1 MSKLLKP
8 LVILVL
14 LVAIAALVV
23 QFLLFGQREVVK
35 QRTQKLE
42 NGIER
47 VVRTL
52 KDAPLLSDDAKAAI
66 NFNKS
71 KLAVKKA
78 DELPQMDG
86 PLNIANTAANTVIQ
100 GWNDTNADLEQTRA
114 DLEQTR
120 AELERTKDELDAA
133 KTTIARQSQEIGEKN
148 QQIASLNDT
157 ISGLE
162 EEKASLEVQIQD
174 KEDAIAQLEGEK
186 AGLEEEKAMLEAQLE
201 KLSITQDTNRA
212 LPPGTVGKIV
222 FVNDAWQFVI
232 VDLGSNQGA
241 VAGAE
246 LMVHRGDN
254 YLGKIRLS
262 AVRENVSIAEI
273 VSGSKG
279 QIKENDD
286 VLF

>member
-47 VVRTL
+47 VVKTL
-52 KDAPLLSDDAKAAI
+52 KDAPLLSDETKGAI
-66 NFNKS
+66 NFSKA
-71 KLAVKKA
+71 KLAVKDA
-78 DELPQMDG
+78 ESLGQIDTQL
-86 PLNIANTAANTVIQ
+86 NTANKAAEIVIQ
-100 GWNDTNADLEQTRA
+100 GWDATNDDLEQTRS

-133 KTTIARQSQEIGEKN
+133 KTTIARQSAEIGEKN
-148 QQIASLNDT
+148 QQIAALNDT

-201 KLSITQDTNRA
+201 KCSIAQDSSRS
-212 LPPGTVGKIV
+212 LPPGTVGKVV

-232 VDLGSNQGA
+232 VDLGANQGA

-246 LMVHRGDN
+246 LMVHRGDQ
-254 YLGKIRLS
+254 YLGKVRLT
-262 AVRENVSIAEI
+262 AVRENVSVAEI
-273 VSGSKG
+273 ISGKAG

>member
-71 KLAVKKA
+71 KLAIKST
-78 DELPQMDG
+78 DDLPQMDA

-100 GWNDTNADLEQTRA
+100 GWNDTKADLEQTTADLEQTRL
-114 DLEQTR
+114 DLD
-120 AELERTKDELDAA
+120 RTKDELDGA

-148 QQIASLNDT
+148 QQIQELKDT
-157 ISGLE
+157 IAPLE
-162 EEKASLEVQIQD
+162 EEKASLEVQLQD

-201 KLSITQDTNRA
+201 KLSIAQDTTRA
-212 LPPGTVGKIV
+212 LPPGTVGKVV

-241 VAGAE
+241 VVGAE